1 MKIFLPSP
9 SWKIFTLINTN
20 STNFRIIY
28 SSLHFWLFSNTHN
41 KIITI
46 IIETYLKILLQIIK
60 M

>member
-20 STNFRIIY
+20 STNCHIIY
-28 SSLHFWLFSNTHN
+28 SSLHFWLFSNMHN

-46 IIETYLKILLQIIK
+46 IIETYLKNIITNY
-60 M
+60 